1 MRRVPGRNY
10 LHKSLKNFA
19 VISVWVLST
28 ALFATACKSR
38 PPDSKL
44 AEVDGQII
52 SSADIDKSAGKELF
66 SQRQALYTL
75 EQKKLDEYI
84 GALLLTKEAKRRG
97 VSVATLLDQ
106 EINSKI
112 ASVTD
117 ADIAAFYDTN
127 KDRLRVDFEK
137 IREQI
142 REYLRDQRVEAQK
155 TIFIGSLRKNSKI
168 VTYLKPP
175 PVFRAEI
182 SLNGA
187 PYRGAE
193 TARVTIVKFEDFQ
206 CPYCKAVQPTF
217 VDLLKRYDGKLK
229 LVHKDL
235 PLEAIHPQARDAAE
249 AARCAGE
256 QGKYWQYHDRLY
268 AHSPKFSVDDLK
280 NYAKETGMD
289 TGNFERCLASGKF
302 KPAVQKDLS
311 EGGEL
316 GLSGTPAFFIN
327 GRELTGA
334 QPIEAFVSIIDD
346 ELARPK

>member
-137 IREQI
+137 IR
-142 REYLRDQRVEAQK
+142 
-155 TIFIGSLRKNSKI
+155 
-168 VTYLKPP
+168 
-175 PVFRAEI
+175 
-182 SLNGA
+182 
-187 PYRGAE
+187 
-193 TARVTIVKFEDFQ
+193 
-206 CPYCKAVQPTF
+206 
-217 VDLLKRYDGKLK
+217 
-229 LVHKDL
+229 
-235 PLEAIHPQARDAAE
+235 
-249 AARCAGE
+249 
-256 QGKYWQYHDRLY
+256 
-268 AHSPKFSVDDLK
+268 
-280 NYAKETGMD
+280 
-289 TGNFERCLASGKF
+289 
-302 KPAVQKDLS
+302 
-311 EGGEL
+311 
-316 GLSGTPAFFIN
+316 
-327 GRELTGA
+327 
-334 QPIEAFVSIIDD
+334 
-346 ELARPK
+346 